1 MNRTKKAALLG
12 LIGMMLAPS
21 FALAKHAAAD
31 QEIARGR
38 YLIVTGSCN
47 DCHTPRYA
55 EQGGR
60 IPEVEWLTG
69 DTIGWQGPWGTTYA
83 ANLRLRF
90 QQMSES
96 EWLARAHQTMRPPM
110 PSPALLGMTRGD
122 LMAIY
127 HYVRH
132 LGPKGNPVP
141 AYAPPG
147 ASVVTPYYDF
157 TPKNLPPEPA
167 AAK

>member
-69 DTIGWQGPWGTTYA
+69 DTIGWQGPWGTNYA

-96 EWLARAHQTMRPPM
+96 EWLARPSDHAPAHAQPRLAGHDPRRPD
-110 PSPALLGMTRGD
+110 GD
-122 LMAIY
+122 LP
-127 HYVRH
+127 
-132 LGPKGNPVP
+132 LCST
-141 AYAPPG
+141 PG
-147 ASVVTPYYDF
+147 AQGQSGSR
-157 TPKNLPPEPA
+157 LCA
-167 AAK
+167 A